1 MIAGTARIT
10 TIRDAP
16 GASTSKG
23 GRMSVKN
30 EHGLTP
36 QQERFAVD
44 VSLGSSQAEAYRR
57 AFPASLRWKD
67 ESVWVRASQLMANAK
82 VQQRVKD
89 LMAKA
94 AAANDITTERVLK
107 EVARLAFMDIRKLV
121 RPDGTPK
128 PMTEIDDDTA
138 AAIAGLEVATVGN
151 MEMGVGEILK
161 FKLADKKGAL
171 DMLMRHLGA
180 YERDN
185 AQKPS
190 EIREIRLVG
199 FRPDDKAG

>member
-1 MIAGTARIT
+1 
-10 TIRDAP
+10 
-16 GASTSKG
+16 
-23 GRMSVKN
+23 MSVKN